1 MKRFLLTL
9 ILAVTVCL
17 GFAETYK
24 YRATSVSLKTYEYG
38 RWSKWSDW
46 EDVNILVVINGDK
59 DVITIYSKSTQEY
72 DIVEYLGE
80 EDDND
85 GGTQI
90 KWLCVNE
97 DGSRCHIR
105 IRQQSDGQLQLY
117 VDFSDLMFVYNIE
130 SR

>member
-1 MKRFLLTL
+1 MKRFFLTL
-9 ILAVTVCL
+9 FFAVAVCL
-17 GFAETYK
+17 SFAQTYK
-24 YRATSVSLKTYEYG
+24 YKATEVALKTYENG

-46 EDVNILVVINGDK
+46 EDVNILVVINSDK
-59 DVITIYSKSTQEY
+59 DVITIYSNQTQEY
-72 DIVEYLGE
+72 DIVEYLSEE
-80 EDDND
+80 EDSD
-85 GGTQI
+85 GGTQV

-105 IRQQSDGQLQLY
+105 IRKQSDGQLQLY